1 MPTNTFAGSAVRLD
15 FRFNFNEHLRE
26 SVMDPVLYD
35 VWDGRARRSV
45 AQTND
50 PQTVAFYAG
59 VGYTVRIAS

>member
-1 MPTNTFAGSAVRLD
+1 
-15 FRFNFNEHLRE
+15 
-26 SVMDPVLYD
+26 MDRPVYT
-35 VWDGRARRSV
+35 VWDGRGMRFV